1 MEKPLR
7 GRDIVDRTF
16 EFAVTIVKFTDKIS
30 KRSWIGIELSSQIL
44 RSGTSIGANVEE
56 AQAAE
61 SRADFSH
68 KYNIALKEARESK
81 FWLRLVAAAGVSG
94 SDGIEALI
102 KEADEISRIIGRIII
117 NTKKRI

>member
-30 KRSWIGIELSSQIL
+30 KRSWICRELSSQIL